1 MSTTHISRPTSHMSR
16 RGYVLMTLPVLAVL
30 ATAVVTNLGGGIS
43 RDAHAATVNITASMG
58 TEKHLATNICTGGS
72 GADEISGASAGAG
85 GTIAFGTMSL
95 NTGYLR
101 PCSINFGSTNSGTVA
116 MQASAASA
124 TFGWTGFAAQ
134 GACAT
139 KTDTSAKVGIDANV
153 TGSGSSAGT
162 LDCATALNY
171 QSIPTT
177 PTTACQVTGV
187 SSDATC
193 TLTVMVTTGTAAAG
207 SVSNTSLTVNA
218 A

>member
-1 MSTTHISRPTSHMSR
+1 MSLRVRVALFAPC
-16 RGYVLMTLPVLAVL
+16 VLLVA
-30 ATAVVTNLGGGIS
+30 AAVVGNAGGRVAARAG
-43 RDAHAATVNITASMG
+43 AATVNITAAIAS
-58 TEKHLATNICTGGS
+58 EKHLATNICTGGS
-72 GADEISGASAGAG
+72 GANDISGASAGAG
-85 GTIAFGTMSL
+85 GTIAFGTMVTNS
-95 NTGYLR
+95 GYLR
-101 PCSINFGSTNSGTVA
+101 PCSINFGSTNSGTVV

-177 PTTACQVTGV
+177 PTT
-187 SSDATC
+187 
-193 TLTVMVTTGTAAAG
+193 
-207 SVSNTSLTVNA
+207 
-218 A
+218 